1 MTEPSRGA
9 STGSSAQPRLTRTLT
24 LGPVVLFGLAYMAPM
39 IVLGTF
45 GELAASSGNAVP
57 TAYLLALVA
66 MLFTAVSYGRMANAY
81 PVAGSAYTYTRKVID
96 SRVGFLV
103 GWAVLLDYFFLPMVI
118 WLIGASFLNR
128 QFPGVPM
135 WLWIILFILLTTGLN
150 VIGIRVAANANLLLM
165 IMQVLVLLFFVI
177 LSFRHAASNGPGGIF
192 SGLAFGNKS
201 TTVGAVAA
209 GAAIAAYSF
218 LGFDAIT
225 TLTEETKEP
234 KRTIPRAIVL
244 VTIIG
249 GVIFVIASYATQ
261 LVSLQLHVND
271 PNSAAFDIA
280 ADIGG
285 RLMSS
290 VFLAGL
296 VITQFA
302 SGLAAQA
309 SASRLLYAMGRDD
322 VLPRRVFGFV
332 QRKFHTP
339 VVNIALIGVV
349 GVVAVALDPSTSV
362 GFINFGA
369 FTAFTFVNLCVIAM
383 SIRRG
388 RVRGPRNLLVNVLVP
403 LVGAAIDIWLLTNL
417 DLPAKRLGLSWLGI
431 GILYLV
437 YLTRGFRRPPPEMDF
452 AESEPEQE
460 PAQA

>member
-1 MTEPSRGA
+1 MTEMD
-9 STGSSAQPRLTRTLT
+9 TRLTRTLT

-45 GELAASSGNAVP
+45 GELADSSGNAVP

-66 MLFTAVSYGRMANAY
+66 MLFTAISYGRMSAAY
-81 PVAGSAYTYTRKVID
+81 PVAGSAYTYTRRTID

-118 WLIGASFLNR
+118 WLIGASFLQR
-128 QFPGVPM
+128 QFPDVPT
-135 WLWIILFILLTTGLN
+135 WVWILLFIALTTALN
-150 VIGIRVAANANLLLM
+150 VVGIKLAANVNLLLM
-165 IMQVLVLLFFVI
+165 AMQVLVLLFFVI
-177 LSFRHAASNGPGGIF
+177 LSFRHVAATNGAGSMFTGA
-192 SGLAFGNKS
+192 AFGNS
-201 TTVGAVAA
+201 ATTVSGVAA

-234 KRTIPRAIVL
+234 KRTIPRAIVM
-244 VTIIG
+244 VTVIG
-249 GVIFVIASYATQ
+249 GVIFVVASYATQ
-261 LVSLQLHVND
+261 LVALHLHGLD

-280 ADIGG
+280 ATIGG

-302 SGLAAQA
+302 SGIAAQA
-309 SASRLLYAMGRDD
+309 SASRLLFAMGRDN
-322 VLPRRVFGFV
+322 VLPKRVFGYL

-339 VVNIALIGVV
+339 VINIGLIGLV
-349 GVVAVALDPSTSV
+349 GIVAVALDPATSV
-362 GFINFGA
+362 SFINFGA

-383 SIRRG
+383 AIRRRTLSG
-388 RVRGPRNLLVNVLVP
+388 VKGILINLVLP
-403 LVGAAIDIWLLTNL
+403 LAGAAVDVWLLTNL
-417 DLPAKRLGLSWLGI
+417 DGVAIRLGLSWLAI
-431 GILYLV
+431 GIV
-437 YLTRGFRRPPPEMDF
+437 YLAYLTKGFRRPPPEMDF
-452 AESEPEQE
+452 DEEAQELQTAET
-460 PAQA
+460 